1 MKCIQNIKTKT
12 ITRVSETD
20 AQKAVIA
27 GEATYTTKGAWKSA
41 GRP

>member
-1 MKCIQNIKTKT
+1 MKCIKNIKTEAV
-12 ITRVSETD
+12 TRVSESE

-27 GEATYTTKGAWKSA
+27 GEATYTTKGAWKKV